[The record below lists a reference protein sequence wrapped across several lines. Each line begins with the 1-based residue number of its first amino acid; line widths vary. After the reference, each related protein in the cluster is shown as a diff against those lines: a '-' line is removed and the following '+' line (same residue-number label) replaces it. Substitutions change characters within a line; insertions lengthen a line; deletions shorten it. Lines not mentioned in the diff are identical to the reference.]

1 MKGFPPMSTSSPNG
15 SSTGLIHEGW
25 NHLQS
30 QRPLAAWGSWQR
42 VLRVEPDSVAA
53 GQALTALESASDLPA
68 AARTVYRFREA
79 ADPAKR
85 ANWDDRMRGRSDQD
99 LDATADLFGRLA
111 TADPTD
117 SAAWFN
123 RGLCLAWM
131 GRNLEAIGCLERA
144 VRLDAE
150 HSFDLAVDAWSLAE
164 VLRQGGGAETLADDL
179 RFACTMA
186 WSPGD
191 TPWLLDEFPE
201 IQRVPTPRAP
211 GAAAENAAEIEVFE
225 WLDRPT
231 STHSQSAPGADLA
244 RTIMASVYI
253 SGRTLRLSSPR
264 AENLERIEETF
275 FPRFEKEPES
285 IRREASPL
293 PLPFLD
299 ADVWLFRIP
308 PGVDP
313 DRVDQLSRE
322 AVEQYFENQ
331 WVHRPRNGLD
341 GRSPLAAGL
350 EASRGDAVAR
360 AKLAAVVRL
369 REQLG
374 NRPSALLLY
383 QGYPFDRLRRRLG
396 LELVYPSAVD
406 IQDLGCGSGAEL
418 DLLDLATLDDSR
430 LVEAFTSAAGLRD
443 DARTARF
450 AAELLKR
457 RPAVMAFLDLTSV
470 VAPLVRLAMSRNDYK
485 AALSWLKEGRSMTSG
500 GMATTL
506 EVWRAEVFVKA
517 GRPDSAMVAYER
529 LITPDAAGATLALDA
544 GEMMLGSGYLDQA
557 RALLCVASDLANQNR
572 RDWIERRARQLLD
585 HLP

>member
-1 MKGFPPMSTSSPNG
+1 M
-15 SSTGLIHEGW
+15 
-25 NHLQS
+25 
-30 QRPLAAWGSWQR
+30 
-42 VLRVEPDSVAA
+42 
-53 GQALTALESASDLPA
+53 
-68 AARTVYRFREA
+68 ARTVYRFREA

-85 ANWDDRMRGRSDQD
+85 ANWDDRLRGRSEQD
-99 LDATADLFGRLA
+99 LDATANMFGRLA

-117 SAAWFN
+117 SAAWYN

-131 GRNLEAIGCLERA
+131 GTNVEAIGCLDRVVGLEVEQA
-144 VRLDAE
+144 
-150 HSFDLAVDAWSLAE
+150 FDLAVDAWTLAE

-191 TPWLLDEFPE
+191 TPWLLEAFHD
-201 IQRVPTPRAP
+201 IRRVPTPRAP
-211 GAAAENAAEIEVFE
+211 GASAADTPDIEVFD
-225 WLDRPT
+225 WLDRPA
-231 STHSQSAPGADLA
+231 SNPSLSVHNNDLP
-244 RTIMASVYI
+244 RTILASVYI

-264 AENLERIEETF
+264 AENLERVEEIL
-275 FPRFEKEPES
+275 FPRLENGVEPV
-285 IRREASPL
+285 RREASPL

-299 ADVWLFRIP
+299 ADVWIFRIP
-308 PGVDP
+308 SGVDP
-313 DRVDQLSRE
+313 DRADQLTRE

-331 WVHRPRNGLD
+331 WIHRPRHGLD

-350 EASRGDAVAR
+350 EADRGDVVAR

-406 IQDLGCGSGAEL
+406 MQDLGCASGKEL
-418 DLLDLATLDDSR
+418 DLLELATLDDSR

-450 AAELLKR
+450 ASELLKR
-457 RPAVMAFLDLTSV
+457 RPAAMALLDLTSV
-470 VAPLVRLAMSRNDYK
+470 VAPLVRLALGRNEYK

-500 GMATTL
+500 DRDHARGL
-506 EVWRAEVFVKA
+506 AEVFVKA
-517 GRPDSAMVAYER
+517 GRPESAMVAYER
-529 LITPDAAGATLALDA
+529 LITPDAAGAALALDA
-544 GEMMLGSGYLDQA
+544 GEMMLDNGYLDQA
-557 RALLCVASDLANQNR
+557 RGLLSIAGDLGRQNGR
-572 RDWIERRARQLLD
+572 SWIDRRAATVARPQSSGAVMD
-585 HLP
+585 AAW